1 MTIAELLAYIDEVNP
16 NSFSNA
22 VKTVWINEAE
32 GLVQTDVMML
42 ASTEVITYVY
52 SKVWSGTGISF
63 TDTETMVLP
72 SASGMSAGGYI
83 TISGLSTYSANNKST
98 AVKILTVSA
107 DQKTLTFA
115 EDTFSVSGET
125 GDSGT
130 ATVTFSGANTE
141 LLVYPPHDKLYR
153 SYLQAMIFFANGE
166 YTKYNNSI
174 ALFNLH
180 MSEYMEWYSR
190 IYNPSSEVADD
201 ETFAGYYISAYG
213 IAVKNGYDG
222 TEEEWLLSLVGDTGA
237 EGAGLKILGMYATV
251 EALAAAVTDPS
262 AGDGYTVG
270 TSDSNV
276 YYTWNGSEWVNHGT
290 LKGDSGV
297 YIGTSEPDTAL
308 VWIDTTT

>member
-1 MTIAELLAYIDEVNP
+1 MTIAELLAYVDEIKP

-22 VKTVWINEAE
+22 TKTIWINEAE
-32 GLVQTDVMML
+32 GLVQTDVMLL
-42 ASTEVITYVY
+42 ASTEIITYVY
-52 SKVWSGTGISF
+52 SKVWTGSGISF

-83 TISGLSTYSANNKST
+83 TISGLSTYSGNNKST
-98 AVKILTVSA
+98 AIKIVTVSA

-115 EDTFSVSGET
+115 DGTFSSVGT
-125 GDSGT
+125 AGDSGT

-153 SYLQAMIFFANGE
+153 TYLLAMIDFANGE

-174 ALFNLH
+174 AMFNAQ

-190 IYNPSSEVADD
+190 IYNPSSEVADT
-201 ETFAGYYISAYG
+201 ETWGGYYISAYG

-222 TEEEWLLSLVGDTGA
+222 TEEDWLLSLVGDTGA
-237 EGAGLKILGMYATV
+237 VGAGLKILGMYATI
-251 EALAAAVTDPS
+251 EALTAAVTDPA

-270 TSDSNV
+270 TTDSNV
-276 YYTWNGSEWVNHGT
+276 YYSWDGSAWVNHGA

-297 YIGTSEPDTAL
+297 YVGTSEPDTAL
-308 VWIDTTT
+308 VWIDTSV